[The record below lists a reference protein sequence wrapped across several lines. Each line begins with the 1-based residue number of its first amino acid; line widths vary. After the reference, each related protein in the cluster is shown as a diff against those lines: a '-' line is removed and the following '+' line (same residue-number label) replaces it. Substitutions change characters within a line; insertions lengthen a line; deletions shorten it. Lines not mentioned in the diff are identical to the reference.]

1 MSVQQQVTPRRQ
13 PPSLEGTLVPA
24 DTRSGQPWWVQPL
37 LVVVVLSL
45 FGVNSIVV
53 SLQGHNNGF
62 FQNYLSPFY
71 SPQVPFGGRFAPL
84 FVLWV
89 PLGFRATCYYYRKAY
104 YRSFFWDP
112 PACVRPEGRGGRYS
126 GERRL
131 PFILNN
137 FHRYFLYLSI
147 IVIVILWIDAIKGFD
162 FGGHFGIGLGSILL
176 LGNVVLLSFY
186 TFSCHSFRHLVGG
199 GTACFSCTLG
209 GNVQH
214 GFWRAI
220 SVINERHPLYAW
232 LSLTSL
238 FVVDVYIRLLLAGV
252 IVDPRWV
259 S

>member
-1 MSVQQQVTPRRQ
+1 MVTVQPAPRRE
-13 PPSLEGTLVPA
+13 PPSLAGAMVPS
-24 DTRSGQPWWVQPL
+24 DTRSGQPWWLQPL

-45 FGVNSIVV
+45 FGIYSVVV
-53 SLQGHNNGF
+53 SLQGQGF
-62 FQNYLSPFY
+62 ADPYISPFY
-71 SPQVPFGGRFAPL
+71 SPHVPFGGIFAPF

-112 PACVRPEGRGGRYS
+112 PACARPDPHGGRYT

-147 IVIVILWIDAIKGFD
+147 IVIIVLWVDAIRAFD
-162 FGGHFGIGLGSILL
+162 FGGHFGIGLGSILML
-176 LGNVVLLSFY
+176 ANVILLSAY

-199 GTACFSCTLG
+199 GTACFSCVRG
-209 GNVQH
+209 GNTQH
-214 GFWRAI
+214 SFWRA
-220 SVINERHPLYAW
+220 VTTINERHALFAW

-238 FVVDVYIRLLLAGV
+238 FIVDLYIRLLLAGI

-259 S
+259 A

>member
-1 MSVQQQVTPRRQ
+1 MSVQQQSRPIRPQ
-13 PPSLEGTLVPA
+13 PSLAGTLVPD
-24 DTRSGQPWWVQPL
+24 DTRSGQPWWIQPF

-45 FGVNSIVV
+45 FGIYSIVV
-53 SLQGHNNGF
+53 SLQGKGF
-62 FQNYLSPFY
+62 VDPYLSPFY
-71 SPQVPFGGRFAPL
+71 SPRVPFGGIFAPF

-147 IVIVILWIDAIKGFD
+147 IVILVLWYDAIRAFD
-162 FGGHFGIGLGSILL
+162 FGGHFGVGLGSLIMLA
-176 LGNVVLLSFY
+176 NVVLLSGY

-209 GNVQH
+209 GNAQH
-214 GFWRAI
+214 GLWRGV
-220 SVINERHPLYAW
+220 STINERHALFAW

-238 FVVDVYIRLLLAGV
+238 FITDLYIRLLLAGV
-252 IVDPRWV
+252 FADPRWV

>member
-1 MSVQQQVTPRRQ
+1 MSIQQQAAPRRQ
-13 PPSLEGTLVPA
+13 QPSLEGTLVPT
-24 DTRSGQPWWVQPL
+24 DTRSGQPWWLQPL

-45 FGVNSIVV
+45 FGIYSIVV
-53 SLQGHNNGF
+53 SLQGKGF
-62 FQNYLSPFY
+62 ADPYLSPFY
-71 SPQVPFGGRFAPL
+71 SPRVPFGGIFAPF

-126 GERRL
+126 GERRF

-147 IVIVILWIDAIKGFD
+147 IVIVVLWIDAIRAFD
-162 FGGHFGIGLGSILL
+162 FGGHFGIGLGSLIMLANVILL
-176 LGNVVLLSFY
+176 SGY

-199 GTACFSCTLG
+199 GTACFSCALG
-209 GNVQH
+209 GNAQH
-214 GFWRAI
+214 GFWR
-220 SVINERHPLYAW
+220 SVTAINERHALFAW

-238 FVVDVYIRLLLAGV
+238 FITDLYIRLLLAGV
-252 IVDPRWV
+252 FADPRWV